1 MEAIL
6 VLIGF
11 ICGVG
16 VGVGVLLKR
25 TRRNIIG
32 TLRVDHSDPQDD
44 PYLFLELNK
53 PLSEFIS
60 KKYVTLKVNIKN
72 FISQK

>member
-1 MEAIL
+1 MEVIL
-6 VLIGF
+6 VLAGF
-11 ICGVG
+11 IFGIG
-16 VGVGVLLKR
+16 IGVGVLLKQ
-25 TRRNIIG
+25 TLRNTIG

-60 KKYVTLKVNIKN
+60 KKYVRLKVCVKN

>member
-1 MEAIL
+1 MEVIL
-6 VLIGF
+6 VLAGFVCGIGVGF
-11 ICGVG
+11 I
-16 VGVGVLLKR
+16 LMR
-25 TRRNIIG
+25 TRYDTIG

-53 PLSEFIS
+53 PLSKFIS
-60 KKYVTLKVNIKN
+60 KKYVRLKVCVKN

>member
-1 MEAIL
+1 MEVIL
-6 VLIGF
+6 VLVGF
-11 ICGVG
+11 VCGVG
-16 VGVGVLLKR
+16 VGLILCHSKHDM
-25 TRRNIIG
+25 IG
-32 TLRVDHSDPQDD
+32 TLRLDHSDPQDD

-60 KKYVTLKVNIKN
+60 KKYVRLKVCIKN

>member
-1 MEAIL
+1 MEVIL
-6 VLIGF
+6 VLAGF
-11 ICGVG
+11 VCGIGVG
-16 VGVGVLLKR
+16 LILCRSKHDM
-25 TRRNIIG
+25 IG
-32 TLRVDHSDPQDD
+32 TLRLDNSDPQDD

-60 KKYVTLKVNIKN
+60 KKYVRLKVCVKN

>member
-1 MEAIL
+1 MEVIL
-6 VLIGF
+6 VLAGF
-11 ICGVG
+11 ICGIG
-16 VGVGVLLKR
+16 VSVGVLLKQ
-25 TRRNIIG
+25 TKRNVIG

-60 KKYVTLKVNIKN
+60 KKYVRLKVCVKN